1 MLQYMPLCI
10 YLKFEGMTERIIDG
24 LEPGVFPLRPR
35 VAQWLVNKKTEAKVR
50 RRGFPLI
57 PDYACTAHMVQGM
70 TLRGALAD
78 CGDVLDNPALKDMLA
93 GYVALSRVRT
103 ANTLLL
109 LRAFSATLFRQGPPP
124 GQRAALPP
132 EGTPAPP
139 VPPRRRGRGAAR
151 QPEATAAAASGD
163 EAKPMRDR
171 LATWHES
178 REEQAI
184 AQQAQ
189 QEVIARNLRP
199 GKRQQRL
206 AAQPALD
213 EPRAWE
219 VACEPTLYRL
229 GMSPVQGC
237 SPLTAEASEY
247 PHYVDGGSH
256 ALPEEPSL
264 LRRHG
269 GDVGCGR
276 VVRDGLLDRKEQLG
290 LIASFERAMRSLFH
304 QGAQT
309 SFAPEAKSAV
319 RQLGTEGHAYL
330 MDVHRRVREQIAIDF
345 RVPRLYSAGM
355 LLTRIWADDLIPDDG
370 MDVEPGHAYA
380 NPHVDKANRASYDY
394 SALLYLNTQVH

>member
-1 MLQYMPLCI
+1 MAALLAFTAAVLLAANCPS
-10 YLKFEGMTERIIDG
+10 
-24 LEPGVFPLRPR
+24 P
-35 VAQWLVNKKTEAKVR
+35 AQ
-50 RRGFPLI
+50 
-57 PDYACTAHMVQGM
+57 
-70 TLRGALAD
+70 
-78 CGDVLDNPALKDMLA
+78 LDD
-93 GYVALSRVRT
+93 VALSELSYKDLVASLR
-103 ANTLLL
+103 ACAALAEQQQQLMASAALLL
-109 LRAFSATLFRQGPPP
+109 GVDGGGTAPPVP
-124 GQRAALPP
+124 PRRGTSGSTSLPSHDAAAPEEPPRGQRAALPP

-139 VPPRRRGRGAAR
+139 VPPRRRGRGAR